1 MQIIYL
7 GQQGIHLKLILAE
20 VESFKLMTT
29 LNEHTLVIGEN
40 LGVNKQKYNK
50 VKYIIIERSV
60 EAHEVLLL
68 SYYICFF
75 FV

>member
-1 MQIIYL
+1 
-7 GQQGIHLKLILAE
+7 
-20 VESFKLMTT
+20 MTT

-75 FV
+75 LYNKNMMTEGHFVFIPV